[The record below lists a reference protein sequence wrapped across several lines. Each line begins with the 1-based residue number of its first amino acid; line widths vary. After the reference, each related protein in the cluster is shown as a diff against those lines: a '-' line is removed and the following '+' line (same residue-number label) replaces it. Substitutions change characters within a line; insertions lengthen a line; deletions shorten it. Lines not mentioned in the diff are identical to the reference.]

1 MDKYSVFLKFSEKVD
16 MDKAIEVFKKYEP
29 IITKEALEIVF
40 KTREAAL
47 SFIQMYAADGYTMAF
62 EKNAE

>member
-1 MDKYSVFLKFSEKVD
+1 MGKYSVFFKFLEKVD
-16 MDKAIEVFKKYEP
+16 RDKAIEVFKKYEP
-29 IITKEALEIVF
+29 IITEETLEIVF